1 MCTSFVTNEK
11 FIELEIKCYHIWS
24 KTTEENYVLVI
35 IEIGSSLFSMC
46 VCVCILRLLNWFRCK
61 SVIRYVCL
69 TFVTS
74 ADYHRMKKMKKRW
87 DLQFAYYIFPNY
99 LAFYFSVY
107 VSYRCF
113 STFASS
119 VSLLIVSSA
128 SNSTSHTTS
137 HTTLYSTSHST
148 SQSWIF
154 YRFIRVFI
162 NID

>member
-35 IEIGSSLFSMC
+35 IEIRSSRFSMC
-46 VCVCILRLLNWFRCK
+46 VCVLLKWFRCK

-119 VSLLIVSSA
+119 VSLLKVSSA
-128 SNSTSHTTS
+128 SHTTS
-137 HTTLYSTSHST
+137 YSTSYST